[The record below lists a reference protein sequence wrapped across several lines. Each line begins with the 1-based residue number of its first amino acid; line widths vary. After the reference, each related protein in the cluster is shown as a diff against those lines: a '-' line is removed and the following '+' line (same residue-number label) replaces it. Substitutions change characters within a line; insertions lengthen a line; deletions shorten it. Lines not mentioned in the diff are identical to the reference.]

1 MTSAGWTTSRPDEAR
16 GGAAPI
22 LHRVP
27 AKGDA
32 PGLRERVRLRAL
44 LGRPTL
50 DAARRLIGCVLVRRR
65 RGRALA
71 ARIVE
76 TEAYL
81 GSSDP
86 AAHVFRG
93 RTPRTEPLFGPPGT
107 VYVYFVYGMH
117 HCLNLAADGPGTAGC
132 VLIRAAE
139 PLPGSG
145 LPTDACRGPGRLC
158 RALGVDTRLSGRHLF
173 EEDPPLTL
181 REGRAPS
188 VVAVSARVG
197 IRRAAERPLRF
208 FDPASPAVSAG
219 PRAGVSSQSTRRPG
233 VRPRAHP
240 ATKRGI
246 R

>member
-1 MTSAGWTTSRPDEAR
+1 MP
-16 GGAAPI
+16 AP
-22 LHRVP
+22 RDVP
-27 AKGDA
+27 G
-32 PGLRERVRLRAL
+32 RSERARLRAL
-44 LGRPTL
+44 LSRPTV
-50 DAARRLIGCVLVRRR
+50 DAARGLIGCVLVRRQ

-81 GSSDP
+81 GASDP

-117 HCLNLAADGPGTAGC
+117 HCLNLAADGPGVAGC

-139 PLPGSG
+139 PLAASG
-145 LPTDACRGPGRLC
+145 LEAGACRGPGRLC
-158 RALGVDTRLSGRHLF
+158 RALEIDTRLSGRHLF

-181 REGRAPS
+181 REGERPARIARSP
-188 VVAVSARVG
+188 RVG
-197 IRRAAERPLRF
+197 IRRAAGLSLRF
-208 FDPASPAVSAG
+208 FDPESRAVSTS
-219 PRAGVSSQSTRRPG
+219 PRAGVSFERARPQR
-233 VRPRAHP
+233 VRPPARP
-240 ATKRGI
+240 ATKRGT